1 MKTLNTLLF
10 LFFFFSSFSEFKSDI
25 YTPKHFNSSIIN
37 LGDQI
42 VNEINPHEIFVYQ
55 FESIRFAA
63 LFFRAIEKKTLIFGY
78 STNDIEELEIT
89 ESDLVE
95 YISKG
100 YLLEFPII
108 DTYSTA
114 IISLPYNNEL
124 SRKQQTI
131 ILVYCPLDIS
141 CSFFISI
148 PLVSGGPEIIMNA
161 INAQSFMFN
170 INSLDDYYF
179 TLQLSNEK
187 DTTFYLNA
195 TTYSGVSN
203 VMEIYLND
211 TIIDVNR
218 KVSQANEIIYFNIYP
233 YAKVTYRVETLAV
246 SYMIF
251 HYLFT
256 EPAIEFETIEMDITK
271 SYTISMNNHKGFQVN
286 HHSFYKSTLLIVNIK
301 AEDCNLTIKDLS
313 NEVKIV
319 SKTHSYYQL
328 LFYTKNDYTFNIFL
342 SSNDETHNTSK
353 CTFYIYAS
361 TNEHEYKIIT
371 MESVPYTIRLSEE
384 MNNMYFNL
392 PYLFTDNAV
401 QNSLG
406 IDLFSYNNK
415 DIFIQIAMNDFAIE
429 EFSFYGFYHLN
440 IPIET
445 IQKRCMSQLTCNVM
459 LIINSFDTED
469 VYVDFKISANRYSLQ
484 YIQKNTLI
492 RDQFST
498 NFIRLFYT
506 RMNKNDI
513 GRIKM
518 IYKTKGVE
526 FYYKIM
532 NTENLTKDNMI
543 NGKWIASS
551 DYMIDEG
558 TYKIDE
564 DCIDECLLL
573 IKILDERNGDTFMN
587 YLLFVENNNHYIEGL
602 TNEKIKGY
610 FDYNKEKYTFRFT
623 LLNINKFQLVLG
635 GLLVKYQLSII
646 DSTIPCCDTFNEIYY
661 PEEGSTFIDTV
672 IGDGIT
678 KQNITFEV
686 CAISTNPNPYLS
698 LFEITVLPF
707 EFSKYP
713 IYQISDK
720 KTIDCYTGKDNNKT
734 YILLK
739 YDRMHEYYTYVI
751 SFNGKQSEHFDMYY
765 NCITFLSEEE
775 RVNIEQYVDK
785 NSLHYTDIIGTIS
798 QIRSET
804 QPDIVS
810 VMMIE
815 TDVNT
820 KFTFQISSEENELLL
835 IKNEQRLFILDKNQN
850 KEIIIS
856 DNAKTLKENYTYIL
870 EIEQIKGEGYIN
882 LFTKE
887 RIQGK
892 KVIYLNSTLLEKKSK
907 FNLITEMSKLFVN
920 IKLSTISN
928 DDYLQI
934 KMVNHTTL
942 TNYVFYRNPF
952 PLLYGI
958 KLQDN
963 MNTISI
969 NLRLRSSFTKHN
981 SYNFT
986 NLKVNAFYT
995 DKESFD
1001 LYQTNTQTKLK
1012 IIKDISI
1019 KYLFSHP
1026 VINIE
1031 EVDSSSLSKYP
1042 YIIIII
1048 EELKS
1053 TINWTYPNI
1062 QFDIHP
1068 YITYNNNNIIPLTE
1082 RRYHYHTL
1090 NNKNQVYLLNSV
1102 SPFIF
1107 IEFASCS
1114 GKAYTFS
1121 FCYSSGKEIQD
1132 IHTYIEYGKEIKWI
1146 ENKENSP
1153 VIMNISS
1160 SDSINESDYYILKYS
1175 NQNSEYTENHF
1186 TFGNITIDY
1195 FPLDNKIFSK
1205 WETTK
1210 NNFYKNSTISAD
1222 YYYYLYDYIES
1233 NKSHRAI
1240 CSSLSPIFF
1249 ESMNVD
1255 YKNWTNKTIPYSKIE
1270 NIIVAYL
1277 SLDDEDFLVAY
1288 NPNQVDIIAPSH
1300 FWYWTILLF
1309 VIVLLVIVYC
1319 TYWVY
1324 KEIKNKEKEY
1334 ESEETNEELSN
1345 QKRNKSN

>member
-1 MKTLNTLLF
+1 
-10 LFFFFSSFSEFKSDI
+10 
-25 YTPKHFNSSIIN
+25 
-37 LGDQI
+37 
-42 VNEINPHEIFVYQ
+42 
-55 FESIRFAA
+55 
-63 LFFRAIEKKTLIFGY
+63 
-78 STNDIEELEIT
+78 
-89 ESDLVE
+89 
-95 YISKG
+95 
-100 YLLEFPII
+100 
-108 DTYSTA
+108 
-114 IISLPYNNEL
+114 
-124 SRKQQTI
+124 
-131 ILVYCPLDIS
+131 
-141 CSFFISI
+141 
-148 PLVSGGPEIIMNA
+148 
-161 INAQSFMFN
+161 
-170 INSLDDYYF
+170 
-179 TLQLSNEK
+179 
-187 DTTFYLNA
+187 
-195 TTYSGVSN
+195 
-203 VMEIYLND
+203 
-211 TIIDVNR
+211 
-218 KVSQANEIIYFNIYP
+218 
-233 YAKVTYRVETLAV
+233 
-246 SYMIF
+246 
-251 HYLFT
+251 
-256 EPAIEFETIEMDITK
+256 
-271 SYTISMNNHKGFQVN
+271 
-286 HHSFYKSTLLIVNIK
+286 
-301 AEDCNLTIKDLS
+301 
-313 NEVKIV
+313 
-319 SKTHSYYQL
+319 
-328 LFYTKNDYTFNIFL
+328 
-342 SSNDETHNTSK
+342 
-353 CTFYIYAS
+353 
-361 TNEHEYKIIT
+361 

-384 MNNMYFNL
+384 MNNIYFNL
-392 PYLFTDNAV
+392 PYLFTDDAV
-401 QNSLG
+401 QNSMG

-415 DIFIQIAMNDFAIE
+415 DIFIQIAMNDFAIY

-445 IQKRCMSQLTCNVM
+445 MQKKCMSQLTCEVS
-459 LIINSFDTED
+459 LVFISFYTED
-469 VYVDFKISANRYSLQ
+469 VYVDFEISANRYSLQ

-506 RMNKNDI
+506 KINKKDI

-532 NTENLTKDNMI
+532 NTEKLTKDNMI
-543 NGKWIASS
+543 KGKWIASS

-558 TYKIDE
+558 KYKNDE
-564 DCIDECLLL
+564 ECIDECLIL

-587 YLLFVENNNHYIEGL
+587 YLLFIENNNNYIEGL

-610 FDYNKEKYTFRFT
+610 FDYDKEKYTFRFT

-635 GLLVKYQLSII
+635 GSLVKYQLSTI
-646 DSTIPCCDTFNEIYY
+646 DSTIPCCDTFKEIYY

-686 CAISTNPNPYLS
+686 SAISTNPNPYLS

-707 EFSKYP
+707 EFSQYP
-713 IYQISDK
+713 IYPISDK
-720 KTIDCYTGKDNNKT
+720 NSIDCYTGKESNKT

-785 NSLHYTDIIGTIS
+785 NSLHYTDKIGKIS
-798 QIRSET
+798 QIRRET
-804 QPDIVS
+804 QPDILS

-815 TDVNT
+815 TDINT

-835 IKNEQRLFILDKNQN
+835 IKNEKRFFVLDKKQN
-850 KEIIIS
+850 KEIIIT
-856 DNAKTLKENYTYIL
+856 DNAKSLKDNYTYVL
-870 EIEQIKGEGYIN
+870 EIEHIQGEGYIN
-882 LFTKE
+882 FFTKE

-892 KVIYLNSTLLEKKSK
+892 KVIYLNSTLLEKKGK
-907 FNLITEMSKLFVN
+907 FNLITEMSKLYVN

-934 KMVNHTTL
+934 KMVNHTSL
-942 TNYVFYRNPF
+942 TNFIFYKNPF
-952 PLLYGI
+952 PLLFGI

-969 NLRLRSSFTKHN
+969 NLRLRSSFSEHN
-981 SYNFT
+981 SYDFT
-986 NLKVNAFYT
+986 NLIVYAFYT

-1012 IIKDISI
+1012 IIKEINI
-1019 KYLFSHP
+1019 THLFSHP
-1026 VINIE
+1026 VMNIE
-1031 EVDSSSLSKYP
+1031 EVDSFYLSKYP
-1042 YIIIII
+1042 YIIIKI
-1048 EELKS
+1048 EELNS
-1053 TINWTYPNI
+1053 TMNWAYPNI

-1068 YITYNNNNIIPLTE
+1068 YIKYTNNNAIPLTE

-1090 NNKNQVYLLNSV
+1090 KNRNQVYLLNSV

-1114 GKAYTFS
+1114 DKLYTFS
-1121 FCYSSGKEIQD
+1121 FCYSSGKEIQEQD
-1132 IHTYIEYGKEIKWI
+1132 IHTYFEYGKEIKWI
-1146 ENKENSP
+1146 ENKENIP

-1160 SDSINESDYYILKYS
+1160 NDIINESDYYILKYS

-1186 TFGNITIDY
+1186 TFGTITIDY
-1195 FPLDNKIFSK
+1195 FPLDNKISSK

-1210 NNFYKNSTISAD
+1210 NNFYKNSTINAD
-1222 YYYYLYDYIES
+1222 YYYYLYDYID
-1233 NKSHRAI
+1233 NKKTHRAI
-1240 CSSLSPIFF
+1240 CSTLSPIFF

-1270 NIIVAYL
+1270 NIIVSYL

-1288 NPNQVDIIAPSH
+1288 NPSQVDIIAPSH
-1300 FWYWTILLF
+1300 FWYWTILIF
-1309 VIVLLVIVYC
+1309 VILLLVIVYC

-1334 ESEETNEELSN
+1334 ESEDTNEELSN
-1345 QKRNKSN
+1345 QKKNMSK